1 MNFCNICSNNYTCSN
16 CSIDYSFDATIPAC
30 VIDCTIVNNCS
41 TCFYN
46 VTTAVTECSTC
57 IMGYSIISVNNC
69 STVCG
74 DGIRM
79 GNEACDDGGNSSGD
93 GCSSDCYIEPTYF
106 CNDTFPNASNCS
118 KCMNFCDSCVD
129 NYTCTNCS
137 FDYAFD
143 SVVGACVIDCSPITL
158 CTACSV
164 AAFNLTC
171 DQCIQGYSPISNICQ
186 TVCGDGFRAG
196 NESCDDNNTANSD
209 GCADNC
215 TVEESYFCADNT
227 SMATLNQSVCS
238 PCIAFCVLCSDNVSC
253 IQCRSNY
260 VYLATNNTCFV
271 DCSNITLCSTCT
283 FTTMVICDS
292 CAAGYKVLSN
302 ICVNICGDGI
312 LVPEEACDDGNKAN
326 NDGCSSSCII

>member
-1 MNFCNICSNNYTCSN
+1 
-16 CSIDYSFDATIPAC
+16 
-30 VIDCTIVNNCS
+30 
-41 TCFYN
+41 
-46 VTTAVTECSTC
+46 
-57 IMGYSIISVNNC
+57 
-69 STVCG
+69 
-74 DGIRM
+74 M

-93 GCSSDCYIEPTYF
+93 GCSSDCYIEPAYF

-260 VYLATNNTCFV
+260 VY
-271 DCSNITLCSTCT
+271 
-283 FTTMVICDS
+283 
-292 CAAGYKVLSN
+292 
-302 ICVNICGDGI
+302 
-312 LVPEEACDDGNKAN
+312 
-326 NDGCSSSCII
+326 